1 MAGGIDATM
10 VAAAGFAVFIGGMLY
25 LKVPGMAL
33 KALDDQ
39 SNKIADEL
47 AQAKRLRAE
56 ADALRQSYE
65 DQRVQALSEAE
76 GIIAKARDDAARL
89 KVEAEA
95 QLTASIATRGRQA
108 EERIKRAEE
117 AALADVRAAATN
129 AAISTAEKVLVTAAR
144 GKVGEKLVSSGIAS
158 ISGKF
163 S

>member
-56 ADALRQSYE
+56 AEALRQSYE
-65 DQRVQALSEAE
+65 DQRVQALTEAE

-95 QLTASIATRGRQA
+95 QLTTSIATRGRQA
-108 EERIKRAEE
+108 EDRIKRAEE
-117 AALADVRAAATN
+117 AALAEVRAAATN
-129 AAISTAEKVLVTAAR
+129 AAIATAEKVLVTAAR
-144 GKVGEKLVSSGIAS
+144 GKVGEKLVSAGITS
-158 ISGKF
+158 IAGKF
-163 S
+163 G

>member
-47 AQAKRLRAE
+47 EQAKRLRAE
-56 ADALRQSYE
+56 AEALRQSYE
-65 DQRVQALSEAE
+65 DQRVQTLSEAE

-158 ISGKF
+158 LAGKF
-163 S
+163 N

>member
-25 LKVPGMAL
+25 LKVPGTAL

-47 AQAKRLRAE
+47 EQAKRLRAE
-56 ADALRQSYE
+56 AEALRQSYE

-129 AAISTAEKVLVTAAR
+129 AAIATAEKVLVTAAR
-144 GKVGEKLVSSGIAS
+144 GKVGENLVSSGIAS
-158 ISGKF
+158 LAGKF
-163 S
+163 N